1 VWLRRGRLA
10 GSDSRF
16 SVSKAGRLRRGIAEL
31 GLISGR
37 ESTDKYTICMKS
49 RYVGKCK
56 VRQGHRTRPTTAP
69 SAMCFSLSSTLRRA
83 VPVEIWPS
91 RALMSAGGPPV
102 TEGTSGG
109 IAAGGA
115 GGGGGGTAAGG
126 AGGGGGGTAAGGA
139 GGGGGIAAGGAGGV
153 GGRAV
158 GIGGTSPDLSRAV
171 ASGDDGGV
179 GSMNEESSDLAS

>member
-1 VWLRRGRLA
+1 M
-10 GSDSRF
+10 
-16 SVSKAGRLRRGIAEL
+16 E
-31 GLISGR
+31 
-37 ESTDKYTICMKS
+37 S

-56 VRQGHRTRPTTAP
+56 VRPDHRTRPTTAP

-83 VPVEIWPS
+83 VPVEISPS
-91 RALMSAGGPPV
+91 SALMSAGGPPV

-109 IAAGGA
+109 TAAGGAGGGGGIAAGGA
-115 GGGGGGTAAGG
+115 GGGGGIAAGG
-126 AGGGGGGTAAGGA
+126 AGGGGGIAAGGA

-158 GIGGTSPDLSRAV
+158 GIGGTSPDLSKAV

>member
-1 VWLRRGRLA
+1 
-10 GSDSRF
+10 
-16 SVSKAGRLRRGIAEL
+16 
-31 GLISGR
+31 
-37 ESTDKYTICMKS
+37 MKS

-69 SAMCFSLSSTLRRA
+69 SAMCFSLSSTLRKA
-83 VPVEIWPS
+83 VPVEISPS

-115 GGGGGGTAAGG
+115 GGGGGIAAGG
-126 AGGGGGGTAAGGA
+126 AGGGGGIEAGGA